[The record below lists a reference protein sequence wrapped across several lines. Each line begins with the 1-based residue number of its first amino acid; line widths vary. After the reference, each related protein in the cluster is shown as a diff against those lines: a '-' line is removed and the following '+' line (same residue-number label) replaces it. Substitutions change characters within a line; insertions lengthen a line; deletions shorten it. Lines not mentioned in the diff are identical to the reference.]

1 MPRPSHDGSPPNG
14 TAMAGPTSAGASP
27 GGGAMTGAGSATIH
41 VVQGE
46 CAISDRPDNMLT
58 TVLGSC
64 VSACIYDP
72 QLGVG
77 GMNHFLLPDTGADSG
92 DNRYAAAAMEVLVNG
107 LLRRGA
113 ARNRL
118 EAKLFGGARMLAGLY
133 DIGQRNALAARRFL
147 EVEGIAVVKSDF
159 GGTHARRIRFWPVGG
174 RVQMILVDGTSVPRP
189 ELPARSGRGEMELF

>member
-1 MPRPSHDGSPPNG
+1 MPRPLRDG
-14 TAMAGPTSAGASP
+14 AG
-27 GGGAMTGAGSATIH
+27 MTGASTGSGAQTIH

-46 CAISDRPDNMLT
+46 CAIADRPDTVLT

-77 GMNHFLLPDTGADSG
+77 GMNHFLLPDAGQEAG

-113 ARNRL
+113 TRGRL
-118 EAKLFGGARMLAGLY
+118 QAKLFGGARMLAGLS
-133 DIGQRNALAARRFL
+133 DIGRRNAEAARRFL
-147 EVEGIAVVKSDF
+147 EVEGVPVINSDF
-159 GGTHARRIRFWPVGG
+159 GGSQARRIRFWPVGG
-174 RVQMILVDGTSVPRP
+174 RVQMLLVDGGSIPVP
-189 ELPARSGRGEMELF
+189 ELPVRPGRGEMELF